1 MNLTAGPFL
10 HRDSVKIYKYDNTLF
25 AVKVTGAQLKK
36 IMEQQA
42 GNFFNQYQPGD
53 VTISFNPD
61 IRMYNYDM
69 FAGVNYEIDISKPEG
84 SRIVNVTYQGEPL
97 RDDQSLVLALN
108 NYQYGGCFSGTDPGI
123 DVVYGRRGPRYD
135 HGNMSQACRSR

>member
-1 MNLTAGPFL
+1 MKESGADVSLAALFDASSNLTAGPFL

-36 IMEQQA
+36 NHGATSGKLFQSIS
-42 GNFFNQYQPGD
+42 PGD

-69 FAGVNYEIDISKPEG
+69 FAGV
-84 SRIVNVTYQGEPL
+84 QL
-97 RDDQSLVLALN
+97 RN
-108 NYQYGGCFSGTDPGI
+108 
-123 DVVYGRRGPRYD
+123 
-135 HGNMSQACRSR
+135 